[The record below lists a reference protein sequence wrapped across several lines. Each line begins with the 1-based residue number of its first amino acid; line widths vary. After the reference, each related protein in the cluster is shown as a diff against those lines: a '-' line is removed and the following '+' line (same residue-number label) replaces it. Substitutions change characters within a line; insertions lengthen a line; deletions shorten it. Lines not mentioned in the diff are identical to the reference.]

1 MKRSRLRN
9 KFLRDRTD
17 ISKEEYEKQINFCVS
32 LLKKAKK
39 NLEIWKSVTDS
50 KKFWQTVKL
59 LFSNNLKAKTF
70 IKLVE
75 NDEMIDDESKI
86 AKVFNEYFVNTAKT
100 GNINRRTNYVFCSK
114 PIRRSG
120 NGYN

>member
-1 MKRSRLRN
+1 M
-9 KFLRDRTD
+9 
-17 ISKEEYEKQINFCVS
+17 
-32 LLKKAKK
+32 
-39 NLEIWKSVTDS
+39 TDS
-50 KKFWQTVKL
+50 KKFWQTVKP
-59 LFSNNLKAKTF
+59 LFSNNVKAKTF
-70 IKLVE
+70 IKLAE

-100 GNINRRTNYVFCSK
+100 RNINRRTNYVLCSN